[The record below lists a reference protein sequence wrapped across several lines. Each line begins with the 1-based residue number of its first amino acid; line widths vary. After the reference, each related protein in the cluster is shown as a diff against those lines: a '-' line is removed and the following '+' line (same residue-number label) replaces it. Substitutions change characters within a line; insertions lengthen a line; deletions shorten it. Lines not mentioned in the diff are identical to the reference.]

1 MITVCFD
8 PENHTSYMPIENPS
22 SNSSAGSSSTS
33 NLLGLFNNMPLEPR
47 LSCWSTKT
55 TDLAA
60 VWNPEIRRVSWS
72 QAAFE
77 AKQTAVGF
85 TKDRISLLKR
95 VLLGH
100 EFRQSLNKHEQPNK
114 QTCIYNWHSFL
125 EPPPINFPK
134 TGKREKKKHRL
145 MSSGWPALGKSGRLT
160 SNEPLPRLA
169 WWLRQQTFERIR
181 LCLFR
186 PAWRTM
192 KGPPL

>member
-134 TGKREKKKHRL
+134 TGKREKKN
-145 MSSGWPALGKSGRLT
+145 T
-160 SNEPLPRLA
+160 A
-169 WWLRQQTFERIR
+169 WWALVDPHLEKVDDSPVTSPCQGW
-181 LCLFR
+181 LD
-186 PAWRTM
+186 
-192 KGPPL
+192 G